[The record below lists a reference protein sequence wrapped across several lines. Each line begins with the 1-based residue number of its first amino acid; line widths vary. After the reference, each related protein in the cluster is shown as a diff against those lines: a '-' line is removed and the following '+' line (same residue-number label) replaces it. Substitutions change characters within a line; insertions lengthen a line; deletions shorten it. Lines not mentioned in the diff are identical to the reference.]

1 MTKMKTRY
9 LIKNGALLLLAMFLN
24 SCEKWIDP
32 AINIDPNSVVDVP
45 YNLLLPSIEVNLG
58 FELGGLDVR
67 GITGM
72 WVQYV
77 SGQARQAATMGKNYN
92 LKESD
97 VTNIWYTLYSVAMM
111 DLTVF
116 IQKTGDANPQARGAG
131 KVLMAYSLGTATDLF
146 GDVPYTEA
154 FKGNANLKPK
164 YDTQESIY
172 AVINNLL
179 TEAISD
185 LSTPNS
191 LNAIPFG
198 SGSNDLIYNGNSS
211 KWIAAAHSL
220 RARYA
225 MHLSNKSSADYAS
238 ILADCAAGIA
248 GNDKDFQMPFGTTE
262 SNANPLYQF
271 AAQRTDI
278 APSSAFTTRAAGD
291 PRLEVFQSDG
301 SNFGSYYG
309 SIDSPVP
316 FITYVETLFIE
327 AEAQLRQPVSS
338 HQLANAAYDAAVTAS
353 LNKFGITDAAWLT
366 ENTSGVLGDR
376 SIKNIIE
383 AKYIALFMQ
392 TEAYNDFRRTG
403 YPALIPTAGAA
414 IPVRYPYS
422 SDERLYNASNVPTG
436 ITVNSPLWWMSA
448 K

>member
-1 MTKMKTRY
+1 MTMKNRY
-9 LIKNGALLLLAMFLN
+9 LLKLGAILLLALFIS

-32 AINIDPNSVVDVP
+32 EINKDPNSVVDVP

-58 FELGGLDVR
+58 YEFGGMDVR

-72 WVQYV
+72 WIQHV
-77 SGQARQAATMGKNYN
+77 SGQARQASTMGKNYN

-97 VTNIWYTLYSVAMM
+97 VVNLWYILYSVSMM
-111 DLTVF
+111 DLTVL

-131 KVLMAYSLGTATDLF
+131 KILMAYSLGTATDLF
-146 GDVPYTEA
+146 GDIPYTEA

-172 AVINNLL
+172 TTINNLL
-179 TEAISD
+179 TEAIGD

-191 LNAIPFG
+191 SNAIPFG
-198 SGSNDLIYNGNSS
+198 SGSNDLIYNGNTD

-225 MHLSNKSSADYAS
+225 MHLSNKSSVDYTA
-238 ILADCAAGIA
+238 ILADCVAGIA
-248 GNDKDFQMPFGTTE
+248 SNDDDFQMPFGTTE

-271 AAQRTDI
+271 DVQRTDI

-291 PRLEVFQSDG
+291 PRLEVFQDEG
-301 SNFGSYYG
+301 SNFGTFYG

-316 FITYVETLFIE
+316 FMTYVETLFIE
-327 AEAQLRQPVSS
+327 AEAHLRQTVTS
-338 HQLANAAYDAAVTAS
+338 HQLANAAYDAAVKAS
-353 LNKFGITDAAWLT
+353 LDKFGITNATWLAN
-366 ENTSGVLGDR
+366 NTSGVLGDR

-403 YPALIPTAGAA
+403 YPVLVPTAGAA
-414 IPVRYPYS
+414 VPARYPYS
-422 SDERLYNASNVPTG
+422 SDERIYNTANVPTG
-436 ITVNSPLWWMSA
+436 MTIYSPLWWMSS